1 MKQPS
6 LERVMWENG
15 ELCGMI
21 RATPGCIL
29 IYNCLSVTQE
39 LSISGS
45 LLLVDSGSRPVS
57 SILMNL
63 FLACSTLVS
72 INIVDMVLDILSVRV
87 WTATHVL
94 IFIFLLYR
102 LL

>member
-1 MKQPS
+1 MTIASRSALILVDSLAVVVTWWQTRAAAQLRAGTMKQPS

-15 ELCGMI
+15 ELCAMI

-63 FLACSTLVS
+63 HAA
-72 INIVDMVLDILSVRV
+72 R
-87 WTATHVL
+87 
-94 IFIFLLYR
+94 
-102 LL
+102 